1 MLSKSSYMLLLPGRG
16 VSPPQGSRAVL
27 PLDSAQGL
35 TSLAGTNDSFWSG
48 EGDGKRLC
56 QEANTRDLEANQW
69 PETTRTRTILLQ
81 AFAAGVEA
89 GPAETVFW
97 ALHGPCCVWQRWE
110 EEGSFLQ
117 PCSNQSFKTWE
128 PSWSFTSPFLCCT
141 YHTTTC
147 VLPQH

>member
-1 MLSKSSYMLLLPGRG
+1 MLLLPGRG

-35 TSLAGTNDSFWSG
+35 TSPTGTNDSFWSG

-89 GPAETVFW
+89 GAGRDRFLGTPWSVLCVAEVGGGREFFT
-97 ALHGPCCVWQRWE
+97 AL
-110 EEGSFLQ
+110 F
-117 PCSNQSFKTWE
+117 
-128 PSWSFTSPFLCCT
+128 
-141 YHTTTC
+141 
-147 VLPQH
+147 